1 MLDISIIK
9 RILNRFI
16 RIITGHKGLYC
27 SHGKNN
33 HVSEGTILYEP
44 CSIGSN
50 NYFAPYTLAYNARI
64 GNYCSIGPGC
74 KIGLAEHDITAIST
88 KANINN
94 GGEEMNLFDFNNPSI
109 IENDVWL
116 GANVVV
122 KQGIKVGTGAVI
134 GANSVVISDIPPYA
148 VAVGAPAKVKK
159 YRFDNG
165 KINEILKSKWFEK
178 DVTAARRMVKDLS
191 EQGN

>member
-9 RILNRFI
+9 RIVNRCI
-16 RIITGHKGLYC
+16 RIVTGQKGLYC

-44 CSIGSN
+44 CKIGSN

-88 KANINN
+88 KSNINN
-94 GGEEMNLFDFNNPSI
+94 GGGEMKLFDFNNPSI

-148 VAVGAPAKVKK
+148 VAVGTPAKVKK
-159 YRFDNG
+159 YRFDNS

-178 DVTAARRMVKDLS
+178 DVTVARRIVSDLS
-191 EQGN
+191 EQRN

>member
-9 RILNRFI
+9 RVLNRFI

-64 GNYCSIGPGC
+64 GTYCSIGPGC
-74 KIGLAEHDITAIST
+74 KIGMAEHDITAIST

-159 YRFDNG
+159 YRFDNS
-165 KINEILKSKWFEK
+165 KINEILESKWFEK

-191 EQGN
+191 EQEN

>member
-27 SHGKNN
+27 AHGKEN

-94 GGEEMNLFDFNNPSI
+94 GGEEMDLFDFNNPSI

-159 YRFDNG
+159 YRFDKS
-165 KINEILKSKWFEK
+165 KINEILESKWFEK
-178 DVTAARRMVKDLS
+178 DATAARRMVKDLS
-191 EQGN
+191 EQRN

>member
-134 GANSVVISDIPPYA
+134 GANSVVISDIPSYA
-148 VAVGAPAKVKK
+148 VAVGTPAKVKK
-159 YRFDNG
+159 YRFDNS
-165 KINEILKSKWFEK
+165 KINEILESKWFEK